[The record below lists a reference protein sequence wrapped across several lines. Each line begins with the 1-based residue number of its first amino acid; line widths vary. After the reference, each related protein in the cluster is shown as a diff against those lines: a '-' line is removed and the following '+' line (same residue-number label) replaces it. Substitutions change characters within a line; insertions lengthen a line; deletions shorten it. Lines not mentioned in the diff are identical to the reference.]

1 MSSMDTHDTTARVT
15 AELGALTQQ
24 FFAAVSFKQGER
36 PRYDAI
42 RDLFVVQGLLI
53 RNSADAP
60 EIDGVD
66 AFIQPRQQVF
76 DSGALTHFREVE
88 IADITEVF
96 GNVAHRFSTYE
107 KAGCLHGREFVA
119 RGAISTQFIRT
130 PSGWRISSMAW
141 DDERPGLV
149 LPNRYR

>member
-1 MSSMDTHDTTARVT
+1 MDTQDTTARIT
-15 AELGALTQQ
+15 AELAALTHE
-24 FFAAVSFKQGER
+24 FLAAVSFKQGER

-42 RDLFVVQGLLI
+42 RDLFVGEGLLI
-53 RNSADAP
+53 KNSADAP
-60 EIDGVD
+60 EIASVD
-66 AFIQPRQQVF
+66 AFIQPRQQIV

-107 KAGCLHGREFVA
+107 KRGNMHGSDFAV

-149 LPNRYR
+149 LPDRYR